1 MLQQKLNK
9 GSTSF
14 SFHYI
19 FSTIQQFN
27 NIRIMNSLDNKNIQ
41 IADFLA
47 EKGYLPISKKGANW
61 WYLSP
66 LHNENTAS
74 FKVNVDKNVWYDFG
88 LGKGGGLAT
97 LVNLLYHPNNFQD
110 YLHHLSGIRTSFPS
124 TPKTTREGSETFSNV
139 EVKSLANSALLK
151 YLGKRGIA
159 QQVASQYCKEVH
171 YQNRDKSYF
180 AVGFPNRSGGYEIRN
195 AYFKGC
201 ISPKDISVISKSYK
215 DCHVFEGFIDF
226 LSYVVLHGDCDAIV
240 LNSVINVPKSI
251 DYLNR
256 YDSVYCHLDNDKAGH
271 DATEQ
276 IRILCKGN
284 VIDASEEYGEA
295 KDLNEFLC
303 KRMNSQ
309 GQVLSCGFKR

>member
-1 MLQQKLNK
+1 
-9 GSTSF
+9 
-14 SFHYI
+14 
-19 FSTIQQFN
+19 
-27 NIRIMNSLDNKNIQ
+27 MNTFDNKHIQ

-47 EKGYLPISKKGANW
+47 EKGYLPISKKGTNW

-97 LVNLLYHPNNFQD
+97 LVNLLYHPNNFQN

-139 EVKSLANSALLK
+139 EVKSLGNSALLR
-151 YLGKRGIA
+151 YLGKRSIA

-171 YQNRDKSYF
+171 YRNHDKNYF

-201 ISPKDISVISKSYK
+201 ISPKDISVISKGNK

-226 LSYVVLHGDCDAIV
+226 LSYVVLHGD
-240 LNSVINVPKSI
+240 
-251 DYLNR
+251 
-256 YDSVYCHLDNDKAGH
+256 
-271 DATEQ
+271 
-276 IRILCKGN
+276 
-284 VIDASEEYGEA
+284 
-295 KDLNEFLC
+295 
-303 KRMNSQ
+303 
-309 GQVLSCGFKR
+309 

>member
-1 MLQQKLNK
+1 
-9 GSTSF
+9 
-14 SFHYI
+14 
-19 FSTIQQFN
+19 
-27 NIRIMNSLDNKNIQ
+27 
-41 IADFLA
+41 
-47 EKGYLPISKKGANW
+47 
-61 WYLSP
+61 
-66 LHNENTAS
+66 
-74 FKVNVDKNVWYDFG
+74 
-88 LGKGGGLAT
+88 
-97 LVNLLYHPNNFQD
+97 
-110 YLHHLSGIRTSFPS
+110 
-124 TPKTTREGSETFSNV
+124 
-139 EVKSLANSALLK
+139 LANSALLK

-201 ISPKDISVISKSYK
+201 ISPKEISVISKGNK

-256 YDSVYCHLDNDKAGH
+256 YDTVYCHLDNDKAGH

>member
-1 MLQQKLNK
+1 
-9 GSTSF
+9 
-14 SFHYI
+14 
-19 FSTIQQFN
+19 
-27 NIRIMNSLDNKNIQ
+27 MNTLDFKNIQ

-97 LVNLLYHPNNFQD
+97 LVNLLYHPNSFQE
-110 YLHHLSGIRTSFPS
+110 YLHHLNGIRTSFPS
-124 TPKTTREGSETFSNV
+124 TPQTARENSDFFSNV
-139 EVKSLANSALLK
+139 DVKSLSNSALVR
-151 YLGKRGIA
+151 YLGKRGIT
-159 QQVASQYCKEVH
+159 QKVASQYCKEVYYLNH
-171 YQNRDKSYF
+171 GKNYF

-201 ISPKDISVISKSYK
+201 ISPKDISVIYKGNK

-256 YDSVYCHLDNDKAGH
+256 YDSIYCHLDNDKAGH
-271 DATEQ
+271 EASEQ
-276 IRILCKGN
+276 IKILCKGN
-284 VIDASEEYGEA
+284 VIDASDEYEGA

-303 KRMNSQ
+303 EKMNRQ
-309 GQVLSCGFKR
+309 APNCGFKR

>member
-1 MLQQKLNK
+1 
-9 GSTSF
+9 
-14 SFHYI
+14 
-19 FSTIQQFN
+19 
-27 NIRIMNSLDNKNIQ
+27 MNSLDYKKIQ
-41 IADFLA
+41 IADFFA
-47 EKGYLPISKKGANW
+47 EKGYLPISKKGTNW

-97 LVNLLYHPNNFQD
+97 LVNLLYHPNNFQN

-139 EVKSLANSALLK
+139 EVKSLVNSALLK
-151 YLGKRGIA
+151 YLGNRGIT

-171 YQNRDKSYF
+171 YQNHGKSYF

-201 ISPKDISVISKSYK
+201 ISPKDISVISKGNK

-284 VIDASEEYGEA
+284 VIDAPEEYGEA

-309 GQVLSCGFKR
+309 GLVLSCGFKR

>member
-1 MLQQKLNK
+1 
-9 GSTSF
+9 
-14 SFHYI
+14 
-19 FSTIQQFN
+19 
-27 NIRIMNSLDNKNIQ
+27 MNSLDNNQIQ
-41 IADFLA
+41 IADFFA
-47 EKGYLPISKKGANW
+47 EKGYLPISKKGTNW

-124 TPKTTREGSETFSNV
+124 TLKTTREGSETFSNV
-139 EVKSLANSALLK
+139 EVKSLVNSALLK
-151 YLGKRGIA
+151 YLGNRGIT

-171 YQNRDKSYF
+171 YQNHGKSYF
-180 AVGFPNRSGGYEIRN
+180 AVGFSNRSGGYEIRN

-201 ISPKDISVISKSYK
+201 IPPKDISVISKSYK

-256 YDSVYCHLDNDKAGH
+256 YDTVYCHLDNDKAGH

-309 GQVLSCGFKR
+309 GLVLSCGFKR

>member
-1 MLQQKLNK
+1 
-9 GSTSF
+9 
-14 SFHYI
+14 
-19 FSTIQQFN
+19 
-27 NIRIMNSLDNKNIQ
+27 MNSLDNNQIQ
-41 IADFLA
+41 IADFFA

-66 LHNENTAS
+66 LHSENTAS
-74 FKVNVDKNVWYDFG
+74 FKVNVDKHVWYDFG

-97 LVNLLYHPNNFQD
+97 LVNLLYHPNNFQNS
-110 YLHHLSGIRTSFPS
+110 LHHLSGIRTSFPS
-124 TPKTTREGSETFSNV
+124 TLKTTREGSETFSNV
-139 EVKSLANSALLK
+139 EVKSLVNSALLK
-151 YLGKRGIA
+151 YLGNRGIT

-171 YQNRDKSYF
+171 YQNHGKSYF
-180 AVGFPNRSGGYEIRN
+180 AVGFSNRSGGYEIRN

-201 ISPKDISVISKSYK
+201 IPPKDISVISKSYK

-226 LSYVVLHGDCDAIV
+226 LSYVVLHGECDAIV

-276 IRILCKGN
+276 IRILYKGN

>member
-1 MLQQKLNK
+1 
-9 GSTSF
+9 
-14 SFHYI
+14 
-19 FSTIQQFN
+19 
-27 NIRIMNSLDNKNIQ
+27 MNTLDFKNIQ

-110 YLHHLSGIRTSFPS
+110 YLHHLSGIRPSFLV
-124 TPKTTREGSETFSNV
+124 TPQTTREDSATFSNI
-139 EVKSLANSALLK
+139 EVKGLNNSALLR
-151 YLGKRGIA
+151 YLGKRGIT
-159 QQVASQYCKEVH
+159 QQVASQYCKEIH
-171 YQNRDKSYF
+171 YQNHGKNYF

-195 AYFKGC
+195 PYFKGC
-201 ISPKDISVISKSYK
+201 ISPKDISIISQGNKA
-215 DCHVFEGFIDF
+215 CHVFEGFIDF
-226 LSYVVLHGDCDAIV
+226 LSYVVLNGECDAVV

-256 YDSVYCHLDNDKAGH
+256 YDSIYCHLDNDKAGH

>member
-1 MLQQKLNK
+1 
-9 GSTSF
+9 
-14 SFHYI
+14 
-19 FSTIQQFN
+19 
-27 NIRIMNSLDNKNIQ
+27 MNSLDNKNIK

-47 EKGYLPISKKGANW
+47 DKGYLPISKKGANW

-66 LHNENTAS
+66 LHSENTAS

-97 LVNLLYHPNNFQD
+97 LVYLLYHPNNFQD
-110 YLHHLSGIRTSFPS
+110 YFHHLSGIRTSFPS

-139 EVKSLANSALLK
+139 EVKSLVNSALLK
-151 YLGKRGIA
+151 YLGNRGIT

-171 YQNRDKSYF
+171 YQNHGKSYF
-180 AVGFPNRSGGYEIRN
+180 AVGFSNRSDGYEIRN

-201 ISPKDISVISKSYK
+201 IPPKDISVISKSYK

-284 VIDASEEYGEA
+284 VIDASEEYEEA

-309 GQVLSCGFKR
+309 GQILSCGFKR

>member
-1 MLQQKLNK
+1 
-9 GSTSF
+9 
-14 SFHYI
+14 
-19 FSTIQQFN
+19 
-27 NIRIMNSLDNKNIQ
+27 MNSLDNKKIQ
-41 IADFLA
+41 IADFFA

-66 LHNENTAS
+66 LHSENTAS

-124 TPKTTREGSETFSNV
+124 TLKTTREGSETFSNV
-139 EVKSLANSALLK
+139 EVKSLVNSALLK
-151 YLGKRGIA
+151 YLGNRGIT

-171 YQNRDKSYF
+171 YQNHGKSYF
-180 AVGFPNRSGGYEIRN
+180 AVGFSNRSGGYEIRN

-201 ISPKDISVISKSYK
+201 IPPKDISVISKSYK

-226 LSYVVLHGDCDAIV
+226 LSYVVLHGECDAIV

-256 YDSVYCHLDNDKAGH
+256 YDSVYCHVDNDKAGH

-276 IRILCKGN
+276 IRILYKGN

>member
-1 MLQQKLNK
+1 
-9 GSTSF
+9 
-14 SFHYI
+14 
-19 FSTIQQFN
+19 
-27 NIRIMNSLDNKNIQ
+27 MNSFDNKNIQ

-139 EVKSLANSALLK
+139 EVKSLGNSALLK
-151 YLGKRGIA
+151 YLGNRGIT

-171 YQNRDKSYF
+171 YQNHGKSYF
-180 AVGFPNRSGGYEIRN
+180 AVGFSNRSGGYEIRN
-195 AYFKGC
+195 AYFKGA
-201 ISPKDISVISKSYK
+201 SRQKTFRSYPKAIKIAMCLK
-215 DCHVFEGFIDF
+215 DSSTSCPMWYYMETAMP
-226 LSYVVLHGDCDAIV
+226 LSLIQ
-240 LNSVINVPKSI
+240 LSMFP
-251 DYLNR
+251 
-256 YDSVYCHLDNDKAGH
+256 
-271 DATEQ
+271 
-276 IRILCKGN
+276 
-284 VIDASEEYGEA
+284 
-295 KDLNEFLC
+295 
-303 KRMNSQ
+303 SQ
-309 GQVLSCGFKR
+309 

>member
-1 MLQQKLNK
+1 
-9 GSTSF
+9 
-14 SFHYI
+14 
-19 FSTIQQFN
+19 
-27 NIRIMNSLDNKNIQ
+27 MNTLDNTLDNKNIQ

-88 LGKGGGLAT
+88 LGKGGGLVT
-97 LVNLLYHPNNFQD
+97 LVNLLYHPNNLQD
-110 YLHHLSGIRTSFPS
+110 FLRHLSGIRTSFLA
-124 TPKTTREGSETFSNV
+124 TPQIAREDTAVFCNV
-139 EVKSLANSALLK
+139 EVKSLNNSALLR
-151 YLGKRGIA
+151 YLGKRGIT
-159 QQVASQYCKEVH
+159 QQVASQYCKEIH
-171 YQNRDKSYF
+171 YQNHSKNYF

-201 ISPKDISVISKSYK
+201 ISPKDISVIYKGNK

-226 LSYVVLHGDCDAIV
+226 LSYVVLHGDCDAVV

-256 YDSVYCHLDNDKAGH
+256 FDSVYCHLDNDKAGH

-276 IRILCKGN
+276 IKILCKVN
-284 VIDASEEYGEA
+284 VIDASDEYEGA
-295 KDLNEFLC
+295 KDLNEFLGKKMNRQVPNC
-303 KRMNSQ
+303 SLKR
-309 GQVLSCGFKR
+309 

>member
-1 MLQQKLNK
+1 MVNNS
-9 GSTSF
+9 STIL

-41 IADFLA
+41 IADLLA
-47 EKGYLPISKKGANW
+47 EKGFLPISKKGANW

-66 LHNENTAS
+66 LHSENTAS

-139 EVKSLANSALLK
+139 EVKSLVNSALLK
-151 YLGKRGIA
+151 YLGNRGIT

-180 AVGFPNRSGGYEIRN
+180 AVGFSNHSGGYEIRN

-201 ISPKDISVISKSYK
+201 IPPKDISIISKSYK

-309 GQVLSCGFKR
+309 GQVQSCGFKR

>member
-1 MLQQKLNK
+1 
-9 GSTSF
+9 
-14 SFHYI
+14 
-19 FSTIQQFN
+19 
-27 NIRIMNSLDNKNIQ
+27 MNTLDNKNIQ

-97 LVNLLYHPNNFQD
+97 LVNLLYHPNNFQE
-110 YLHHLSGIRTSFPS
+110 YLHHLTGIRTPFLA
-124 TPKTTREGSETFSNV
+124 TPQITREDTAVFCNV
-139 EVKSLANSALLK
+139 EVKSLNNSALLR
-151 YLGKRGIA
+151 YLGKRGIT
-159 QQVASQYCKEVH
+159 QQVANLYCKEVH
-171 YQNRDKSYF
+171 YQNRGKSYF

-201 ISPKDISVISKSYK
+201 ISPKDISVISKDNK

-226 LSYVVLHGDCDAIV
+226 LSYVVLHGDCDAVV

-256 YDSVYCHLDNDKAGH
+256 FDSVYCHLDNDKAGH
-271 DATEQ
+271 NATEQ
-276 IRILCKGN
+276 IKILCKVN
-284 VIDASEEYGEA
+284 VIDASDEYEGA
-295 KDLNEFLC
+295 KDLNEFLG
-303 KRMNSQ
+303 KKMNR
-309 GQVLSCGFKR
+309 QVPNCGFKR

>member
-1 MLQQKLNK
+1 
-9 GSTSF
+9 
-14 SFHYI
+14 
-19 FSTIQQFN
+19 
-27 NIRIMNSLDNKNIQ
+27 MNTLDNKNIQ

-66 LHNENTAS
+66 LHKENTAS

-97 LVNLLYHPNNFQD
+97 LVNLLYHPNNFQE
-110 YLHHLSGIRTSFPS
+110 YLHHLNGIRTSFPS
-124 TPKTTREGSETFSNV
+124 TPQTARENSESFSNV
-139 EVKSLANSALLK
+139 DVKSLSNSALVR
-151 YLGKRGIA
+151 YLGKRGIT
-159 QQVASQYCKEVH
+159 QQVASLYCKEIH
-171 YQNRDKSYF
+171 YQNHGKSYF

-201 ISPKDISVISKSYK
+201 ISPKDISVIYKGDK

-226 LSYVVLHGDCDAIV
+226 LSYVVLHGDCDAVV

-256 YDSVYCHLDNDKAGH
+256 FDSVYCHLDNDKAGH
-271 DATEQ
+271 NATEQ
-276 IRILCKGN
+276 IKILCKVN
-284 VIDASEEYGEA
+284 VIDASDEYEGA
-295 KDLNEFLC
+295 KDLNEFLG
-303 KRMNSQ
+303 KKMNR
-309 GQVLSCGFKR
+309 QVPNCGFKR